1 MRTGVVGSGENPD
14 LCVRPARPSDADGLS
29 KILTQLVVAGKRRKP
44 CNPDYALNHYIQH
57 DHQVLCSV
65 AMSSSGEI
73 LGFQS
78 LKAAWVG
85 NPIRNARRLGHHRDA
100 CSTTLDQN
108 WRGSGIVPRNACG
121 CARSWA
127 GGSRR
132 HNWSR
137 KRRGLAVLQGDGVS
151 TLSRFGRCSFKSF
164 PYRMSPASPG
174 AARRDRPPVFRHSW

>member
-65 AMSSSGEI
+65 AISSSGEI

-85 NPIRNARRLGHHRDA
+85 NPYEVHVGWGIIGTHVQPRSTRIGVGRALFRATLAAARA
-100 CSTTLDQN
+100 
-108 WRGSGIVPRNACG
+108 
-121 CARSWA
+121 
-127 GGSRR
+127 
-132 HNWSR
+132 
-137 KRRGLAVLQGDGVS
+137 RGLEAIDATIGLGNAEGLQYYKAMG
-151 TLSRFGRCSFKSF
+151 FQ
-164 PYRMSPASPG
+164 PYRDLGDAVSK
-174 AARRDRPPVFRHSW
+174 VFHIE